1 MITDQR
7 QVRSAFVSTALFLS
21 MGFAHSVGGAI
32 PHYSFWSVLLWVSTF
47 LFLSKKDLA
56 QLTNSGLAAIVL
68 LFQFLGHLVLSTD
81 SVISGARMSA
91 SHFLV
96 GVLTFAVVRYGLF
109 SLHAIER
116 GLAAFTPKSFT
127 KVEIACSTC
136 SALIESKESTFH
148 NEYSCSTNQLR
159 APPVFAAN

>member
-21 MGFAHSVGGAI
+21 MGFAHNVGGAI
-32 PHYSFWSVLLWVSTF
+32 PHFSIWSVLLWVSTF

-56 QLTNSGLAAIVL
+56 QLTNSGLAAMDF

-81 SVISGARMSA
+81 SMSSGSRMSA
-91 SHFLV
+91 SHLLA
-96 GVLTFAVVRYGLF
+96 GVFTFVVIRYGLF
-109 SLHAIER
+109 SLHALER
-116 GLAAFTPKSFT
+116 GLAAFVPKSFT
-127 KVEIACSTC
+127 KVEIRCSSC
-136 SALIESKESTFH
+136 SVLIESKESTFR
-148 NEYSCSTNQLR
+148 NDFSRSANQLR